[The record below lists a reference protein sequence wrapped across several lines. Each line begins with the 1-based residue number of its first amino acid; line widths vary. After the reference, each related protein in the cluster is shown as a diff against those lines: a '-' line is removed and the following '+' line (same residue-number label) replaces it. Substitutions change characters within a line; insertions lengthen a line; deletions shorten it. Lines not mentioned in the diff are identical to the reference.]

1 MDLVYAI
8 LIGALAGW
16 ITGQLTKGSGF
27 GFLGNVVVGIVGALV
42 GNFFLRALGFGHN
55 GSLIPSLLT
64 AVFGAIVLLAVLGAV
79 FGKKRR

>member
-1 MDLVYAI
+1 MDIVYAI

-16 ITGQLTKGSGF
+16 IAGQLTKGSGF
-27 GFLGNVVVGIVGALV
+27 GFLGNVIIGILGAVIGSAVLH
-42 GNFFLRALGFGHN
+42 LLGFGHN

-64 AVFGAIVLLAVLGAV
+64 AVFGAIVLLFLLGAV